1 MPAQHRGKKQ
11 SIIESQKSVKKLV
24 VKDGSQPSNIKQN
37 KEESEDEPAELQL
50 DDAYSDDDFNIY
62 FDRNSLL
69 QHLNNLEDDNLF
81 KINLV

>member
-11 SIIESQKSVKKLV
+11 SIIESQKSVKKLF
-24 VKDGSQPSNIKQN
+24 VKDGSQPSNIKQD